1 MDVVLGVDIG
11 GTGIKFGLVTKRGKI
26 LYTDKVKTKAYP
38 KPEKL
43 PEDLKKRIGAVLK
56 EKDLTLRG
64 IGIGTPNGNYFT
76 GTIDNAPNLPWKN
89 LVPLKEYFQNTFN
102 LPVALTNDAKAA
114 ALGEMQYG
122 AGKGCKHYIF
132 ITLGT
137 GLGSGIIVNGK
148 LVYGYDSLAGELGHI
163 IVHRNGRECGCGR
176 KGCLEQYASATGIV
190 KTYYELLRTKSID
203 DFRMSL
209 GNMIDAEAIYKKAK
223 AGDEIAIDSFK
234 RTGEILGFALAN
246 SVCYTRP
253 EKIFLFGGL
262 AQAGDLLFEPTI
274 QSFNENLLR
283 IYEGKIK
290 ILPSGLKE
298 SEAAILGAASLIW
311 KEMPRNKKK

>member
-190 KTYYELLRTKSID
+190 KTYYELLRTKV
-203 DFRMSL
+203 L
-209 GNMIDAEAIYKKAK
+209 MI
-223 AGDEIAIDSFK
+223 F
-234 RTGEILGFALAN
+234 
-246 SVCYTRP
+246 V
-253 EKIFLFGGL
+253 
-262 AQAGDLLFEPTI
+262 
-274 QSFNENLLR
+274 
-283 IYEGKIK
+283 
-290 ILPSGLKE
+290 
-298 SEAAILGAASLIW
+298 
-311 KEMPRNKKK
+311 